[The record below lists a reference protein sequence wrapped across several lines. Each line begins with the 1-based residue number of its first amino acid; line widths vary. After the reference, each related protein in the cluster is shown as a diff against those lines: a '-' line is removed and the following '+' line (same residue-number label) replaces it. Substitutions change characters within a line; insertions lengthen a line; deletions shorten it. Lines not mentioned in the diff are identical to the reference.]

1 MAIEKNV
8 ESVGMKVTV
17 NHGEVGGKIVKSS
30 KTYGDIDPAVT
41 DAAFVATAKAITGMQ
56 EPIREKQVKVTAE
69 EMIEVA

>member
-17 NHGEVGGKIVKSS
+17 NHGEREGKIVKSS

-56 EPIREKQVKVTAE
+56 EPIGEGCERVTTSDITE
-69 EMIEVA
+69 IV